1 MTHRASIPHRPRRPF
16 RAWLAAAAATLA
28 VAAFL
33 ALLPTPAT
41 PGGESHPA
49 GGETA
54 PGGTTSSLDATRPGD
69 TPWPGDTFAVTGA
82 RVFDGERS
90 LGTVDVLVE
99 DGRVA
104 AVGAPGEPLDLPAGV
119 PRVDGAGHT
128 LLPGLID
135 AHVHAMG
142 DGPEQA
148 LRFGV
153 TTVLDMFADPEWAA
167 ERRAEHG
174 EPGAADVFSA
184 GYLATVAGGHGTQ
197 FGMPVPT
204 LDDATDPDAWVAE
217 RLAEGSDFIKIVVE
231 DGHTLG
237 RATATL
243 DARQVAGLARAARAR
258 GVPSV
263 AHVGSR
269 AEAEMA
275 LAAGVDG
282 LVHLFLD
289 EAPDDALVEV
299 ALTAAAGPA
308 GDGDGDDG
316 DSHRD
321 GGRPGTA
328 FAVPTL
334 TVLSTVA
341 GLDAGADFAADPRV
355 AGRLTRDQA
364 AGLGRSFGTRTE
376 GDMAHARA
384 AVRRL
389 AAAGVPIL
397 AGSDAPNPGTAHG
410 ASLHHE
416 LELLVD
422 AGLSPAAALT
432 AATAAPAAAFGLDD
446 RGRIAP
452 GRRADLVLVAGDP
465 SADVTATRDLV
476 AVWKAGVPAELA
488 KPDEPEPEA
497 APVVAPGLVSDFA
510 SGPEARLGVGRWVPS
525 TDQRMGGKSVVELEV
540 VELTAVDGAL
550 RIAGEIRPG
559 FPYPWAGAFL
569 LTNNPQMEPAD
580 LSAVAAVAFRA
591 RTPGGHTGDGVLR
604 VFAFAPELGMTPA
617 IQTLEVGEEWQRYE
631 IPLTDL
637 GLTSG
642 QVSAFLLGGGTEP
655 GPFELWVDDVE
666 LVAADGSDEP
676 GRPAAAGQ

>member
-1 MTHRASIPHRPRRPF
+1 MTTRTNTPKRKPRPA
-16 RAWLAAAAATLA
+16 RAWLAALGAILA

-33 ALLPTPAT
+33 ALLPTPVA
-41 PGGESHPA
+41 PGGESA
-49 GGETA
+49 SGG
-54 PGGTTSSLDATRPGD
+54 
-69 TPWPGDTFAVTGA
+69 TPWPSGTSRPGGTFAVTGA
-82 RVFDGERS
+82 RVFDGEGA

-99 DGRVA
+99 EGRIA
-104 AVGAPGEPLDLPAGV
+104 AVGAPGEALALPPGV
-119 PRVDGAGHT
+119 PRVDGTGHT
-128 LLPGLID
+128 LLPGFID

-167 ERRAEHG
+167 EQRAKHG

-204 LDDATDPDAWVAE
+204 LDADTDPDTWIAE
-217 RLAEGSDFIKIVVE
+217 RVAEGSDYVKIVVE

-237 RATATL
+237 RDMKTL
-243 DARQVAGLARAARAR
+243 DAGMVAGLARAARAR
-258 GVPSV
+258 GVLSV

-269 AEAEMA
+269 AEAEAA

-289 EAPDDALVEV
+289 QAPDDALV
-299 ALTAAAGPA
+299 AAAVA
-308 GDGDGDDG
+308 TGDAPGA
-316 DSHRD
+316 
-321 GGRPGTA
+321 RPGPA

-334 TVLSTVA
+334 AVLSSVA
-341 GLDAGADFAADPRV
+341 GVGTGADFAEDPRV
-355 AGRLTRDQA
+355 ADRLSRDQA
-364 AGLGRSFGTRTE
+364 AGLVRTYGTATE
-376 GDMAHARA
+376 GDLAHARA

-416 LELLVD
+416 MELLVE
-422 AGLSPAAALT
+422 AGLTPAAALT

-465 SADVTATRDLV
+465 TADVTATRDLV
-476 AVWKAGVPAELA
+476 AAWKAGVPAELA
-488 KPDEPEPEA
+488 KPEEPEA
-497 APVVAPGLVSDFA
+497 EATPVVKPGLVSDFT
-510 SGPEARLGVGRWVPS
+510 SGPVASLGVGRWVPS
-525 TDQRMGGKSVVELEV
+525 TDQRMGGTSVVD
-540 VELTAVDGAL
+540 VEAVDGAL
-550 RIAGEIRPG
+550 RIRGEIRPG

-569 LTNNPQMEPAD
+569 LTNNAQMEPAD
-580 LSAVAAVAFRA
+580 LSAVAAIAFRA
-591 RTPGGHTGDGVLR
+591 RNAGSTGNAGSKGNTGSRGNTGVASDTGGGVLR

-617 IQTLEVGEEWQRYE
+617 THTVELTGDWQRFE
-631 IPLTDL
+631 VPLADF
-637 GLTSG
+637 GVTSG
-642 QVSAFLLGGGTEP
+642 QVSAFLLGSGTEP

-666 LVAADGSDEP
+666 LVAAGS
-676 GRPAAAGQ
+676 AAAGAGQ